1 MTPRKCL
8 VVARK
13 CLEGDAGGG
22 EVFDA
27 VDARGE
33 EETARHVDEE
43 GEADGGVGEPLPVG
57 AQDGAHPD
65 EEIDL
70 FTGSS

>member
-1 MTPRKCL
+1 MSR
-8 VVARK
+8 RW
-13 CLEGDAGGG
+13 LEGDAAGG
-22 EVFDA
+22 EALGA

-33 EETARHVDEE
+33 EEAARHVDEE

-65 EEIDL
+65 EELDL
-70 FTGSS
+70 QESSKKGLGKV